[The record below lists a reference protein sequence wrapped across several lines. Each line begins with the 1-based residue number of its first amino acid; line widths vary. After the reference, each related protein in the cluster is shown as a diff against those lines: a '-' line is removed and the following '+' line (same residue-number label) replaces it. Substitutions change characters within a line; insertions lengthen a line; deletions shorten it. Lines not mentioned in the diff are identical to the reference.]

1 MDDATRAR
9 IQQIRDNWTPKRTG
23 ITTLCFI
30 DVEWLC
36 DQLEAAL
43 VAGTFVDGVEAAID
57 AVNRIGYSTMP
68 HDPGTSWAYR
78 VYRDNG
84 RADMKLDAIA
94 ALRALQPPKPPAM
107 EPQPEPLTGLLGPG
121 TAGGVYPD
129 DTPSEPAASN
139 SLDFYPA
146 TLPYINEGFEMT
158 IKNEP
163 TSGSGERGNM
173 QVALSNDHPLK
184 VAFDKWSETDEFKNA
199 LHWCYRTKYAD
210 GRAIDPIQIEQHAK
224 GSMWLAFTRS
234 YLDLVSERAVKTI
247 ATDAWSN
254 WRTTKCRECGEYQ
267 THGRRLCQKCG
278 KGALTHLADH
288 LSANEVG
295 PWEVEDAMSEQR
307 TSDNPYIKQ
316 IASSQAELTRV
327 KAELAA
333 SLNNLMT
340 RNNELLEAR
349 VRIAKLEAELATARA
364 TADSRL
370 TELRQYLEQR
380 NELVAER
387 DAALAEQ
394 KRAERDYEDCRTA
407 LVEWRSDFA
416 TLRQRQYEMEQELA
430 AANQRADD
438 AVAAANDMATAA
450 LSQRIRCHGSRCGC
464 LWCEEV
470 KRADS
475 VVAAIRKP
483 KEGGDAI

>member
-1 MDDATRAR
+1 M
-9 IQQIRDNWTPKRTG
+9 
-23 ITTLCFI
+23 
-30 DVEWLC
+30 
-36 DQLEAAL
+36 
-43 VAGTFVDGVEAAID
+43 
-57 AVNRIGYSTMP
+57 S
-68 HDPGTSWAYR
+68 DP
-78 VYRDNG
+78 
-84 RADMKLDAIA
+84 L
-94 ALRALQPPKPPAM
+94 
-107 EPQPEPLTGLLGPG
+107 
-121 TAGGVYPD
+121 
-129 DTPSEPAASN
+129 
-139 SLDFYPA
+139 
-146 TLPYINEGFEMT
+146 
-158 IKNEP
+158 
-163 TSGSGERGNM
+163 
-173 QVALSNDHPLK
+173 
-184 VAFDKWSETDEFKNA
+184 
-199 LHWCYRTKYAD
+199 
-210 GRAIDPIQIEQHAK
+210 
-224 GSMWLAFTRS
+224 
-234 YLDLVSERAVKTI
+234 AVKTI

-278 KGALTHLADH
+278 KDALTHLADH

-295 PWEVEDAMSEQR
+295 PWEVDNVMGEQQIPTYEDCGMEAHLISFDTLCPGCEISSLR
-307 TSDNPYIKQ
+307 AEV
-316 IASSQAELTRV
+316 ASVQTELT
-327 KAELAA
+327 AA
-333 SLNNLMT
+333 LNHLMT
-340 RNNELLEAR
+340 RNNELLGAR
-349 VRIAKLEAELATARA
+349 IRITKLEAELATARA